1 MLYKYDVLVK
11 FSFLRT
17 FQVEA
22 NTREEAEEL
31 AITKACSSRQTDKM
45 HVIPVAIAENPQ
57 YIRDTEEGEYYHDH
71 NYIPEGTE
79 GTSPITGEKGCDSM
93 GRPLAWHVMPYQSMG
108 DYGLED
114 IACLCENKGGCCGD
128 EPNE

>member
-22 NTREEAEEL
+22 NNREEAEEL
-31 AITKACSSRQTDKM
+31 AMTKACSSRQTDKM
-45 HVIPVAIAENPQ
+45 HIVPVATTENPQ

-79 GTSPITGEKGCDSM
+79 GTSPITGAKGYDSI
-93 GRPLAWHVMPYQSMG
+93 GRPLAWHVMPYHPMEN
-108 DYGLED
+108 YGLENAVAMSQ
-114 IACLCENKGGCCGD
+114 IYK
-128 EPNE
+128 PNE

>member
-1 MLYKYDVLVK
+1 MLYEYDVLVK
-11 FSFLRT
+11 FSFLKT

-31 AITKACSSRQTDKM
+31 AIIEACSSHQTDCM
-45 HVIPVAIAENPQ
+45 HVIPVAVTENPR
-57 YIRDTEEGEYYHDH
+57 YIRNTEEGEYYRDL

-79 GTSPITGEKGCDSM
+79 GTCPITGDKGYDSM
-93 GRPLAWHVMPYQSMG
+93 GRPLAWHVMPYQSMEN
-108 DYGLED
+108 YGLED

-128 EPNE
+128 EPQE